1 MNIFFQDLR
10 YGLRVLRTSPGFTLV
25 AVIALA
31 LGIGAN
37 TAIFSVVNKVL
48 FQPLPYADPDRLMM
62 IRETA
67 LPKFPEFSVAP
78 GNFLDWQKQNTVFSR
93 MAAYNGV
100 AYILVGGSEPE
111 RLRANRVTA
120 ELFAML
126 GVKPALGRDFLAE
139 ENQEGKGK
147 VAILS
152 HGFWQRRFGGDARIV
167 GQTLTLSGQPYTVV
181 GVMPAG
187 FQFPDAATELWVPMA
202 FTAQETQNHGGHYIA
217 AIGTLKPGVPVE
229 QAQAS
234 LATIAQRL
242 AEQYPDSNAGW
253 SVKVIPMQ
261 EYFVRDIK
269 PALLVL
275 LWAVAVVL
283 LIACAN
289 VANLLLVRAAA
300 RQKEISIRAA
310 LGASRGRVVR
320 QLLTESVLLAIV
332 GGVVGLALAYGGLV
346 LLLTLAP
353 EGLPRIKEVAIDKSA
368 LGFTFALTMLTG
380 VVFGLVPALQASRP
394 NLNETLKEGGRG
406 GSEGRKRQR
415 LRSTLVVVEI
425 AMALVL
431 LVCAGLLI
439 KSFARLQAINPGF
452 NPKNVLVTGIGLP
465 QAKYKEDNQKLAF
478 YNGLLAGIST
488 LPGVQA
494 AGVTQSLPLAGD
506 YILGFYIQGRPPY
519 KPGEGPSTNYY
530 AVSPDYFKAMGIPLL
545 RGRIFNDRDVEG
557 APRVAIINETMAKR
571 FFADEDPIGK
581 RIHVTNGP
589 ETFREI
595 VGIVGDVRQYGLDR
609 TPPLQTYEPHMQA
622 AFSGMSLVV
631 RTAGDPTNLSAGVR
645 GQVKTID
652 KDQPVSNIRT
662 MEQIVSSSVADRR
675 FSMLLLGVFAAVA
688 LILAAVG
695 IYGVM
700 AYSVSQRTHEI
711 GIRLALGA
719 TARDVLRLVVGQGML
734 LAIVGVIIGL
744 AASFGVTRWI
754 STMLFGVSTTD
765 VAIFSAIPLL
775 LAAVALVACLV
786 PARRAT
792 KVDPIV
798 ALRCE

>member
-1 MNIFFQDLR
+1 
-10 YGLRVLRTSPGFTLV
+10 
-25 AVIALA
+25 
-31 LGIGAN
+31 
-37 TAIFSVVNKVL
+37 
-48 FQPLPYADPDRLMM
+48 
-62 IRETA
+62 
-67 LPKFPEFSVAP
+67 
-78 GNFLDWQKQNTVFSR
+78 
-93 MAAYNGV
+93 
-100 AYILVGGSEPE
+100 
-111 RLRANRVTA
+111 
-120 ELFAML
+120 
-126 GVKPALGRDFLAE
+126 
-139 ENQEGKGK
+139 
-147 VAILS
+147 
-152 HGFWQRRFGGDARIV
+152 
-167 GQTLTLSGQPYTVV
+167 
-181 GVMPAG
+181 
-187 FQFPDAATELWVPMA
+187 
-202 FTAQETQNHGGHYIA
+202 
-217 AIGTLKPGVPVE
+217 
-229 QAQAS
+229 
-234 LATIAQRL
+234 
-242 AEQYPDSNAGW
+242 
-253 SVKVIPMQ
+253 
-261 EYFVRDIK
+261 
-269 PALLVL
+269 
-275 LWAVAVVL
+275 
-283 LIACAN
+283 
-289 VANLLLVRAAA
+289 
-300 RQKEISIRAA
+300 
-310 LGASRGRVVR
+310 
-320 QLLTESVLLAIV
+320 
-332 GGVVGLALAYGGLV
+332 
-346 LLLTLAP
+346 
-353 EGLPRIKEVAIDKSA
+353 
-368 LGFTFALTMLTG
+368 
-380 VVFGLVPALQASRP
+380 
-394 NLNETLKEGGRG
+394 
-406 GSEGRKRQR
+406 
-415 LRSTLVVVEI
+415 
-425 AMALVL
+425 
-431 LVCAGLLI
+431 
-439 KSFARLQAINPGF
+439 
-452 NPKNVLVTGIGLP
+452 
-465 QAKYKEDNQKLAF
+465 
-478 YNGLLAGIST
+478 
-488 LPGVQA
+488 
-494 AGVTQSLPLAGD
+494 
-506 YILGFYIQGRPPY
+506 
-519 KPGEGPSTNYY
+519 
-530 AVSPDYFKAMGIPLL
+530 MGIPLL

-662 MEQIVSSSVADRR
+662 MEQIVSNSVADRR

>member
-1 MNIFFQDLR
+1 
-10 YGLRVLRTSPGFTLV
+10 
-25 AVIALA
+25 
-31 LGIGAN
+31 
-37 TAIFSVVNKVL
+37 
-48 FQPLPYADPDRLMM
+48 
-62 IRETA
+62 
-67 LPKFPEFSVAP
+67 
-78 GNFLDWQKQNTVFSR
+78 
-93 MAAYNGV
+93 
-100 AYILVGGSEPE
+100 
-111 RLRANRVTA
+111 
-120 ELFAML
+120 
-126 GVKPALGRDFLAE
+126 
-139 ENQEGKGK
+139 
-147 VAILS
+147 
-152 HGFWQRRFGGDARIV
+152 
-167 GQTLTLSGQPYTVV
+167 
-181 GVMPAG
+181 
-187 FQFPDAATELWVPMA
+187 
-202 FTAQETQNHGGHYIA
+202 
-217 AIGTLKPGVPVE
+217 
-229 QAQAS
+229 
-234 LATIAQRL
+234 
-242 AEQYPDSNAGW
+242 
-253 SVKVIPMQ
+253 
-261 EYFVRDIK
+261 
-269 PALLVL
+269 
-275 LWAVAVVL
+275 
-283 LIACAN
+283 
-289 VANLLLVRAAA
+289 
-300 RQKEISIRAA
+300 
-310 LGASRGRVVR
+310 
-320 QLLTESVLLAIV
+320 
-332 GGVVGLALAYGGLV
+332 
-346 LLLTLAP
+346 
-353 EGLPRIKEVAIDKSA
+353 
-368 LGFTFALTMLTG
+368 
-380 VVFGLVPALQASRP
+380 LQASRP

-465 QAKYKEDNQKLAF
+465 QAKYKEDNQKIAF

-519 KPGEGPSTNYY
+519 KSGEGPSTNYY

-662 MEQIVSSSVADRR
+662 MEQIVSNSVADRR

>member
-1 MNIFFQDLR
+1 MNTFGQDLR

-48 FQPLPYADPDRLMM
+48 FQPLPYAEPDRLMM

-93 MAAYNGV
+93 MAAYNG
-100 AYILVGGSEPE
+100 AAFILVGGSEPQ
-111 RLRANRVTA
+111 RLRASRVTV
-120 ELFAML
+120 ELFTLL
-126 GVKPALGRDFLAE
+126 GVKPALGRDFVAE
-139 ENQEGKGK
+139 EEQEGKGK
-147 VAILS
+147 VVILS
-152 HGFWQRRFGGDARIV
+152 HGFWQRRFGGDSKIV

-187 FQFPDAATELWVPMA
+187 FEFPDDTTDFWVPMA
-202 FTAQETQNHGGHYIA
+202 FTAGERQNHGGHYIA
-217 AIGTLKPGVPVE
+217 AIATLKPGVPVE

-242 AEQYPDSNAGW
+242 AQQYPDTNAGW
-253 SVKVIPMQ
+253 SVKVMPMQ

-332 GGVVGLALAYGGLV
+332 GGVVGLALAYGGLI
-346 LLLTLAP
+346 LLLALAP
-353 EGLPRIKEVAIDKSA
+353 EGLPRIKEVAIDKIA
-368 LGFTFALTMLTG
+368 LGFTFSLTMLTG

-439 KSFARLQAINPGF
+439 KSFARLQGINPGF
-452 NPKNVLVTGIGLP
+452 NPKNVLITSIGLP
-465 QAKYKEDNQKLAF
+465 QAKYKEENQQVAF
-478 YNGLLAGIST
+478 YNQLLAGIST

-494 AGVTQSLPLAGD
+494 AGVTQSLPLGGD

-545 RGRIFNDRDVEG
+545 RGRIFNDRDVQG
-557 APRVAIINETMAKR
+557 APHVAIINETMAKR

-609 TPPLQTYEPHMQA
+609 TAPLQTYEPYMQA
-622 AFSGMSLVV
+622 PFSGVSVVV
-631 RTAGDPTNLSAGVR
+631 RTAGDPTNISAGVR
-645 GQVKTID
+645 GQVMTVD

-662 MEQIVSSSVADRR
+662 MDQIVSSSVADRR

-688 LILAAVG
+688 MILAAVG

-719 TARDVLRLVVGQGML
+719 TARDVLRLVVGQGMV
-734 LAIVGVIIGL
+734 LAIVGVAVGVATSF
-744 AASFGVTRWI
+744 AATRLI
-754 STMLFGVSTTD
+754 STMLFNVSTTD
-765 VAIFSAIPLL
+765 AVIFIGIPLVL
-775 LAAVALVACLV
+775 GAVALLACLI